1 MTDKTVIIIPAR
13 YASTRFEGKP
23 LALLTG
29 ATGARK
35 SLIQRSWGTA
45 CDVPD
50 VEGVFV
56 ATDDQ
61 RIADAVNSF
70 GGQVIMTSPTC
81 RNGTERVSQAVQ
93 KLPAPADILVNLQ
106 GDAPLT
112 PPWFI
117 TALIEEMKSDPTVEM
132 ATPVLRCY
140 GLTLNMFRED
150 RRNGRVGGTTAVFDQ
165 NWDALYFS
173 KEVLPFTDK
182 TYAEDEETPVYHHV
196 GAYAY
201 SQSSLARYIR
211 WPERNLE
218 LLEGLE
224 QLRLLEHGIKIRCVL
239 VDAKGR
245 VFWELNNPVD
255 VARIEKVL
263 QAKGWP

>member
-23 LALLTG
+23 LAMLTG

-35 SLIQRSWGTA
+35 SLVQRSWETA
-45 CDVPD
+45 CDVP
-50 VEGVFV
+50 GVDGIFV

-61 RIADAVNSF
+61 RIADAVYSF

-81 RNGTERVSQAVQ
+81 RNGTERVAEAVK
-93 KLPAPADILVNLQ
+93 KLPEPADIVVNLQ

-117 TALIEEMKSDPTVEM
+117 TALIDEMKGDTTVEM
-132 ATPVLRCY
+132 ATPVLRCDW
-140 GLTLNMFRED
+140 LTLNMFRED

-182 TYAEDEETPVYHHV
+182 TYADDEQTPVYHHV

-201 SQSSLARYIR
+201 RPTSLARYIR
-211 WPERNLE
+211 WPERSLE
-218 LLEGLE
+218 RLEGLE
-224 QLRLLEHGIKIRCVL
+224 QLRLLEHGVKIRCVL
-239 VDAKGR
+239 VDAQGR